1 MVSLTTWAA
10 MKVASVIAAPAVTNS
25 GSQMAAIGT
34 LKNARP
40 QGDDQNGEDAL
51 RHLNL
56 RTQELM
62 PSCTMRRCGG
72 FHTRLSIFKTN
83 DVSRKCS
90 LAGAS

>member
-40 QGDDQNGEDAL
+40 QAMTRMEDAL
-51 RHLNL
+51 RHLIYSPT
-56 RTQELM
+56 R
-62 PSCTMRRCGG
+62 GG
-72 FHTRLSIFKTN
+72 TFRQN
-83 DVSRKCS
+83 
-90 LAGAS
+90 